1 MMRLLILGAGWLTG
15 EIAVRAVSSGGDVTC
30 LARGKTSVPPKG
42 VTFVRA
48 DRDDPDAF
56 NAVREARW
64 DGVVDISTD
73 PKRVRRA
80 ADVLKPTAQHFIY
93 ISSASVYVD
102 DRTPNQDESAQTH
115 EPIEDG
121 QASDPELYGA
131 HKVACERIVASTFGS
146 ERTALI
152 RPGLIG
158 GPGDRSDRSGY
169 WPFRFAHPADERGR
183 VLIPDAPDL
192 ATQLID
198 VRDLAGFVVDCAR
211 ERGAGTFDAVGE
223 STSLADHLN
232 VAQSVAGFRGT
243 TVAADPAWLLAH
255 DVSPWMGPRSLPL
268 WLPLPDYAGFGT
280 RSASAARQVGLRLRD
295 LHATLADTL
304 AWERTREAGTR
315 RAGLSDD
322 DERSLLQE
330 LTD

>member
-1 MMRLLILGAGWLTG
+1 MRLLILGAGWLSG
-15 EIAVRAVSSGGDVTC
+15 EIAVRAASSGDEVTC
-30 LARGKTSVPPKG
+30 LARGKTSAAPNG
-42 VTFVRA
+42 ATFVRA
-48 DRDDPDAF
+48 DRDEPHTFD
-56 NAVREARW
+56 AVRDARW
-64 DGVVDISTD
+64 DAVVDISTD

-80 ADVLKPTAQHFIY
+80 ADALKPNAQHCIY

-121 QASDPELYGA
+121 EVSDPELYGA
-131 HKVACERIVASTFGS
+131 HKVACERIVASFFGS
-146 ERTALI
+146 ERTTLI

-183 VLIPDAPDL
+183 VLIPNAPNL

-211 ERGAGTFDAVGE
+211 ERVADTFDAIGE
-223 STSLADHLN
+223 SKSLADHLS
-232 VAQSVAGFRGT
+232 VAQSVAGFHGT
-243 TVAADPAWLLAH
+243 TVAADPQWLLAH

-280 RSASAARQVGLRLRD
+280 RSGSAARQAGLRLRD
-295 LHATLADTL
+295 LRATLADTL
-304 AWERTREAGTR
+304 AWERTRESGTR
-315 RAGLSDD
+315 RAGLSND

-330 LTD
+330 LTK

>member
-1 MMRLLILGAGWLTG
+1 MRLLILGAGWLTG
-15 EIAVRAVSSGGDVTC
+15 EIALRAASSGDDVTC
-30 LARGKTSVPPKG
+30 LARGKTSAAPNG

-48 DRDDPDAF
+48 DRDKPDAF
-56 NAVREARW
+56 DCVRDVRW
-64 DGVVDISTD
+64 DAVVDISTD

-80 ADVLKPTAQHFIY
+80 ADALKPNAQHYIY

-121 QASDPELYGA
+121 EASDPELYGA
-131 HKVACERIVASTFGS
+131 HKVACERIVASTFRS
-146 ERTALI
+146 ERATLI

-183 VLIPDAPDL
+183 VLIPDAADL
-192 ATQLID
+192 ATQLVD
-198 VRDLAGFVVDCAR
+198 VRDLAGFVVDGAR
-211 ERGAGTFDAVGE
+211 ARLAGTFDAVGQ
-223 STSLADHLN
+223 SNSLADHLN
-232 VAQSVAGFRGT
+232 VAQSVADFRGT
-243 TVAADPAWLLAH
+243 TVAADPAWLLANN
-255 DVSPWMGPRSLPL
+255 VSPWMGPRSLPL

-280 RSASAARQVGLRLRD
+280 RSASAARHAGLRLRG
-295 LHATLADTL
+295 LHETLADTL

-322 DERSLLQE
+322 DERSLLRE

>member
-1 MMRLLILGAGWLTG
+1 MRLLILGAGWLTG
-15 EIAVRAVSSGGDVTC
+15 EIAIRAANSGDDVTC
-30 LARGKTSVPPKG
+30 LARGKTSTAPTG
-42 VTFVRA
+42 ATFVRA
-48 DRDDPDAF
+48 DRNEPQAF
-56 NAVREARW
+56 DAVRDALW
-64 DGVVDISTD
+64 DAVVDISTD
-73 PKRVRRA
+73 PKRVRGA
-80 ADVLKPTAQHFIY
+80 ADALKPNARHFIY

-115 EPIEDG
+115 DPIQDG
-121 QASDPELYGA
+121 ELSDPELYGA
-131 HKVACERIVASTFGS
+131 HKVACERVVASTFGS
-146 ERTALI
+146 ERTTLI

-211 ERGAGTFDAVGE
+211 AHVAGTLDAVGE
-223 STSLADHLN
+223 SKPLTEHLD
-232 VAQSVAGFRGT
+232 VAQSVAGFGGT

-280 RSASAARQVGLRLRD
+280 RSASAARQAGLRLRSLD
-295 LHATLADTL
+295 ATLADTL
-304 AWERTREAGTR
+304 AWERTRESGTR

-322 DERSLLQE
+322 DERSLLRE
-330 LTD
+330 LTN